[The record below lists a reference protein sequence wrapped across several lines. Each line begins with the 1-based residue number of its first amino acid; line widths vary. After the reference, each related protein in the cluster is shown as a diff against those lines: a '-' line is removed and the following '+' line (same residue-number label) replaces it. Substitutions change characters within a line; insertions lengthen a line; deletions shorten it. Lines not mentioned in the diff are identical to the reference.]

1 MKDLAGKVA
10 FITGGGSGVALGQAK
25 VFAEEAGMKVAI
37 ADIRQ
42 DALDEAM
49 EYFAGRNVTVHPVR
63 LDLTDRA
70 AFAAA
75 ADEVERV
82 LGPVYLLCNTAG
94 VSQFGPL
101 AQATY
106 DDWDWQMSVNIG
118 GVLNGVM
125 TFMPRMIA
133 RGQGGHIVN
142 TASMSAF
149 VALPRCGIYT
159 TTKFAVR
166 GLSESLRAE
175 LGEFGIGVSLLCP
188 GAVNTNIHRSV
199 ETRPE
204 KFGETG
210 YYGRDEQVF
219 AGLKQVI
226 QDGFDPIDL
235 GRIVREAVEEDRF
248 WILPYPEFIDGQKKR
263 DADVI
268 AAMELYADH
277 PDTIRRA
284 ELAAQRGDR
293 MPGS

>member
-1 MKDLAGKVA
+1 MKDLAGKTA
-10 FITGGGSGVALGQAK
+10 FITGGASGVALGQAK

-37 ADIRQ
+37 ADIRR

-49 EYFAGRNVTVHPVR
+49 EYFAGKDVTVHPVM

-70 AFAAA
+70 AYAAA

-82 LGPVYLLCNTAG
+82 LGPVQLLCNTAG

-101 AQATY
+101 ADATY
-106 DDWDWQMSVNIG
+106 DDWDWQMTVNVG
-118 GVLNGVM
+118 GVLNGVQ
-125 TFMPRMIA
+125 TFMPRMIEH
-133 RGQGGHIVN
+133 GQGGHIVN
-142 TASMSAF
+142 CASMSAF

-159 TTKFAVR
+159 TTKYAVR

-175 LGEFGIGVSLLCP
+175 LGEFDIGVSLLCP
-188 GAVNTNIHRSV
+188 GAVNTNIHRAV

-204 KFGETG
+204 KFGATG
-210 YYGRDEQVF
+210 YYGKDEQVF

-235 GRIVREAVEEDRF
+235 GRIVREAVEANQF
-248 WILPYPEFIDGQKKR
+248 WILPYPEFIEGQEKR
-263 DADVI
+263 NAEI
-268 AAMELYADH
+268 IEAMALYNDH

-284 ELAAQRGDR
+284 QLAAERGDK

>member
-1 MKDLAGKVA
+1 MKDLAGKTA

-25 VFAEEAGMKVAI
+25 VFALEAKMKVAI
-37 ADIRQ
+37 ADVRQ

-49 EYFAGRNVTVHPVR
+49 AWFAGKDATVMPVH

-70 AFAAA
+70 AYAAA
-75 ADEVERV
+75 ADAVERE
-82 LGPVYLLCNTAG
+82 LGPVSLLCNTAG

-101 AQATY
+101 ADATF
-106 DDWDWQMSVNIG
+106 DDWDWQMSVNVG
-118 GVLNGVM
+118 GVLNGVQ
-125 TFMPRMIA
+125 TFMPRMIE

-142 TASMSAF
+142 CASMSAF

-175 LGEFGIGVSLLCP
+175 LGEYGIGVSLLCP
-188 GAVNTNIHRSV
+188 GAVNTNIHRAV

-204 KFGETG
+204 KFGATG
-210 YYGRDEQVF
+210 YYGKDETVF

-248 WILPYPEFIDGQKKR
+248 WILPYPEFIAGQQER
-263 DADVI
+263 DEEILD
-268 AAMELYADH
+268 AMRLYADH
-277 PDTIRRA
+277 PDTLRRA
-284 ELAAQRGDR
+284 KLAEERGNK